1 MMQIVILFIGFI
13 LLMKGADFFVDG
25 ACAIAKRFGIS
36 EMVIGLTIVAMGTSL
51 PEAAVSLAAA
61 WKGNAD
67 ISVGNVVGSNILNIL
82 IILGITSVITELM
95 IQKNTI
101 RYEMPFLILI
111 TAVLLFM
118 GMDGKIAFYEGIIL
132 WILFLVYLGYLFKI
146 SKAETTDRIEISNQT
161 EAKTTVSTKIE
172 NIDSIK
178 PEDIGLIKTDFE
190 NKQGMLVLKSIVF
203 TLIGLVMII
212 VGSNFA
218 VDAASSI
225 ARLIGLSER
234 FIGLT
239 IVALGTSL
247 PELVTSVTAAR
258 KGSAD
263 IAIGNIVGSN
273 IFNILFVLGTT
284 ALIISIP
291 FQIQF
296 RVDTMI
302 AVGAA
307 VLLWICSMR
316 NCRLGRKAG
325 TVMLLAYAGYFMYL
339 LK

>member
-1 MMQIVILFIGFI
+1 MQIIILFIGFI

-132 WILFLVYLGYLFKI
+132 WVLFLVYLGYLFII
-146 SKAETTDRIEISNQT
+146 SKSETTDRIEI
-161 EAKTTVSTKIE
+161 
-172 NIDSIK
+172 
-178 PEDIGLIKTDFE
+178 E
-190 NKQGMLVLKSIVF
+190 NKQGMSVLKSIVF

-212 VGSNFA
+212 AGSDFA
-218 VDAASSI
+218 VDAASAI
-225 ARLIGLSER
+225 ARIIGLSER

-284 ALIISIP
+284 ALIISVP
-291 FQIQF
+291 FQIHF

-302 AVGAA
+302 AIGAA

-325 TVMLLAYAGYFMYL
+325 IAMLLTYAGYFAYL

>member
-1 MMQIVILFIGFI
+1 MHIIILFIGFI

-118 GMDGKIAFYEGIIL
+118 GMDGEIAFYEGIIF

-146 SKAETTDRIEISNQT
+146 SKKEDGKDPME
-161 EAKTTVSTKIE
+161 EEEPTK
-172 NIDSIK
+172 K
-178 PEDIGLIKTDFE
+178 PETS
-190 NKQGMLVLKSIVF
+190 VLKSIVF

-234 FIGLT
+234 LIGLT

-284 ALIISIP
+284 ALIISVP
-291 FQIQF
+291 FRIQF

-325 TVMLLAYAGYFMYL
+325 TVMLLTYAGYFMYL

>member
-1 MMQIVILFIGFI
+1 MQIIILFIGFI

-118 GMDGKIAFYEGIIL
+118 GMDGEIVFYEGIIL

-146 SKAETTDRIEISNQT
+146 SKAETTDQIEI
-161 EAKTTVSTKIE
+161 V
-172 NIDSIK
+172 
-178 PEDIGLIKTDFE
+178 
-190 NKQGMLVLKSIVF
+190 NKQGMPVLKSIAF

-212 VGSNFA
+212 VGSKFA
-218 VDAASSI
+218 VDAASAI
-225 ARLIGLSER
+225 ARIIGLSER

-263 IAIGNIVGSN
+263 VAIGNIVGSN

-284 ALIISIP
+284 ALIISVPFRIP
-291 FQIQF
+291 F

-302 AVGAA
+302 AIGAA

-316 NCRLGRKAG
+316 NCRLSRKAG
-325 TVMLLAYAGYFMYL
+325 AVMLLTYAGYFVYL

>member
-1 MMQIVILFIGFI
+1 MQIVILFIGFI

-118 GMDGKIAFYEGIIL
+118 GMDGEIAFYEGIIF

-146 SKAETTDRIEISNQT
+146 SKKEDGKDPME
-161 EAKTTVSTKIE
+161 EEEPTK
-172 NIDSIK
+172 K
-178 PEDIGLIKTDFE
+178 PETSVF
-190 NKQGMLVLKSIVF
+190 KSIVF

-284 ALIISIP
+284 ALIISVP
-291 FQIQF
+291 FRIQF

-316 NCRLGRKAG
+316 NFRLGRKAG

>member
-1 MMQIVILFIGFI
+1 MMQIVILLVGFV
-13 LLMKGADFFVDG
+13 LLIKGADFFVDG

-82 IILGITSVITELM
+82 IILGVTSVITKLW

-111 TAVLLFM
+111 TAVLLLL
-118 GMDGKIAFYEGIIL
+118 GMDGELAFSEGIIL
-132 WILFLVYLGYLFKI
+132 WVLFLVYLAYLFKI
-146 SKAETTDRIEISNQT
+146 SKVEKKDPSETALVNR
-161 EAKTTVSTKIE
+161 
-172 NIDSIK
+172 
-178 PEDIGLIKTDFE
+178 PETPVF
-190 NKQGMLVLKSIVF
+190 KSIVF
-203 TLIGLVMII
+203 TLIGLALII
-212 VGSNFA
+212 AGSDFA

-225 ARLIGLSER
+225 ARMIGLSER

-284 ALIISIP
+284 ALIISVP

-296 RVDTMI
+296 LVDTMI
-302 AVGAA
+302 AIGAA
-307 VLLWICSMR
+307 VLLWICSLKNR
-316 NCRLGRKAG
+316 NLGRAAG
-325 TVMLLAYAGYFMYL
+325 ITMLLIYAGYFVYL

>member
-146 SKAETTDRIEISNQT
+146 SKKEDGKDPME
-161 EAKTTVSTKIE
+161 EEEPTK
-172 NIDSIK
+172 K
-178 PEDIGLIKTDFE
+178 PETS
-190 NKQGMLVLKSIVF
+190 VLKSIVF

-284 ALIISIP
+284 ALIISVP
-291 FQIQF
+291 FRIQF

-325 TVMLLAYAGYFMYL
+325 TVMLLAYAGYFAYL

>member
-1 MMQIVILFIGFI
+1 MQIVILIIGFI

-118 GMDGKIAFYEGIIL
+118 GMDGEIAFYEGIIL

-146 SKAETTDRIEISNQT
+146 SKSETTDRIEI
-161 EAKTTVSTKIE
+161 
-172 NIDSIK
+172 
-178 PEDIGLIKTDFE
+178 E
-190 NKQGMLVLKSIVF
+190 NKQGMSVLKSIVF

-212 VGSNFA
+212 AGSDFA
-218 VDAASSI
+218 VDAASAI
-225 ARLIGLSER
+225 ARIIGLSER

-284 ALIISIP
+284 ALIISVP
-291 FQIQF
+291 FQIHF

-302 AVGAA
+302 AIGAA

-325 TVMLLAYAGYFMYL
+325 AVMLLTYAGYFVYL

>member
-1 MMQIVILFIGFI
+1 MQIVILFIGFI

-146 SKAETTDRIEISNQT
+146 SKAETTDQIEISNQT
-161 EAKTTVSTKIE
+161 EAETTTSTKIE
-172 NIDSIK
+172 NID
-178 PEDIGLIKTDFE
+178 LIKTDFE
-190 NKQGMLVLKSIVF
+190 NKQGMSVLKSIVF

>member
-1 MMQIVILFIGFI
+1 MMHIIILFIGFI

-118 GMDGKIAFYEGIIL
+118 GMDGEIAFYEGIIF

-146 SKAETTDRIEISNQT
+146 SKKEDGKDPME
-161 EAKTTVSTKIE
+161 EEEPTK
-172 NIDSIK
+172 K
-178 PEDIGLIKTDFE
+178 PETSVLI
-190 NKQGMLVLKSIVF
+190 SIVF

-284 ALIISIP
+284 ALIISVP
-291 FQIQF
+291 FRIQF

-325 TVMLLAYAGYFMYL
+325 TVMLLTYAGYFMYL

>member
-118 GMDGKIAFYEGIIL
+118 GMDGEIAFYEGIIL

-146 SKAETTDRIEISNQT
+146 SKAETTDQIEI
-161 EAKTTVSTKIE
+161 V
-172 NIDSIK
+172 
-178 PEDIGLIKTDFE
+178 
-190 NKQGMLVLKSIVF
+190 NKQGMSVLKSIVF
-203 TLIGLVMII
+203 TLIGLALII
-212 VGSNFA
+212 VGSDLA
-218 VDAASSI
+218 VDAASAI
-225 ARLIGLSER
+225 ARIIGLSER

-258 KGSAD
+258 KGSVD

-284 ALIISIP
+284 ALIISVP
-291 FQIQF
+291 FQIHF

-302 AVGAA
+302 AIGAA

-325 TVMLLAYAGYFMYL
+325 IAMLLAYAGYFVYL
-339 LK
+339 LR